1 MPNCLVM
8 SLGSLPD
15 DSIRRIIN
23 LLSPHRPLCIVSE
36 ASTHL
41 WRLAEAVAEQVCES
55 MGRRKLVTAHT
66 WRRVLSHMGGPLRR
80 ELSLQRPDG
89 EVSRLAIALGD
100 GERVAVAGSTL
111 AVWDLRQGG
120 QLLWRE
126 LLPANVMHQAV
137 RGVLELDESRLVR

>member
-1 MPNCLVM
+1 
-8 SLGSLPD
+8 
-15 DSIRRIIN
+15 
-23 LLSPHRPLCIVSE
+23 
-36 ASTHL
+36 
-41 WRLAEAVAEQVCES
+41 

-80 ELSLQRPDG
+80 ELSLRRPDG
-89 EVSRLAIALGD
+89 EESRLAIALGD

-126 LLPANVMHQAV
+126 HKAANVMYQAIHA
-137 RGVLELDESRLVR
+137 VLELDESRLVRCVAVCGCVVV